1 MTVGL
6 TGGSGTGKSSAA
18 RIFAEKNFVVIDFDK
33 LSRKVCE
40 KGSACLSELC
50 GYFGNSIM
58 ADDGSLIRKKL
69 GEIVFSDSA
78 KLGILN
84 KITHKYILE
93 EAEKIMA
100 ENRDKKILL
109 DAPLLF
115 EAELDKKCDFV
126 VSVTAPADKRA
137 RRIERRDG
145 ISAESAKKRIQ
156 SQKSD
161 EYYTS
166 RSDFVIRNDGDISQL
181 ERRTYEIID
190 EIIREN
196 RKRGKTN
203 NYDIY

>member
-18 RIFAEKNFVVIDFDK
+18 RLFAKKNFIVIDFDK

-40 KGSACLSELC
+40 KGSACLSELRAF
-50 GYFGNSIM
+50 FGDDII

-69 GEIVFSDSA
+69 GEIVFSDSE

-84 KITHKYILE
+84 EITHKYILE
-93 EAEKIMA
+93 EAERTMA
-100 ENRDKKILL
+100 KNRGKNILL

-126 VSVTAPADKRA
+126 VCVTAPSDKRA
-137 RRIERRDG
+137 QRIEKRDK
-145 ISAESAKKRIQ
+145 ISAESAKKRIY

-166 RSDFVIRNDGDISQL
+166 RSDFVIRNDGDISQF
-181 ERRTYEIID
+181 EKRTYEIIG
-190 EIIREN
+190 EIIKE
-196 RKRGKTN
+196 KSETGQDK
-203 NYDIY
+203 